1 MTVSEFESAKSGER
15 LLYWALGISLA
26 VHLAAFGGWKWSQ
39 THPWWRH
46 TRLPDWMQLERNK
59 FVTAIAKKLPVP
71 TQPPQQTPMIYIDVD
86 PALAS
91 AEPPPNAKYYSSA
104 DTRAANPEIK
114 VPSNIPQI
122 SGTQTEVM
130 KTIAPTPKPTPLQP
144 SPPKPES
151 TEVAEAKPPPK
162 PAYTAGDLIVAKPGE
177 KTQETNGTSS
187 EPGTA
192 AKAQPAH
199 ERPRTLADAMTKQG
213 IPGARTRQEGG
224 VAQLGADPSMD
235 ALRTPYGDYD
245 RDFIAAVRSRWYD
258 LLSDRQANAP
268 GKVVLEFDLHP
279 DGRITGMTNTLN
291 QVNLLLETLCE
302 SAVLD
307 PAPYKPW
314 TEEMR
319 RLITNPRHL
328 VFTFYYEN
336 D

>member
-1 MTVSEFESAKSGER
+1 MF
-15 LLYWALGISLA
+15 WALAISLA

-46 TRLPDWMQLERNK
+46 MRLPDWMQLERNK
-59 FVTAIAKKLPVP
+59 FVASIAKKLPVP
-71 TQPPQQTPMIYIDVD
+71 PQPPQQTPMLYIDVD

-104 DTRAANPEIK
+104 DTRAANAEIK
-114 VPSNIPQI
+114 IPSAVPDIP
-122 SGTQTEVM
+122 GTQDKMM
-130 KTIAPTPKPTPLQP
+130 KTIAPSPKPTPLQP

-151 TEVAEAKPPPK
+151 TQTAEAKPPPK
-162 PAYTAGDLIVAKPGE
+162 PAYAPGDLIAAKAGE
-177 KTQETNGTSS
+177 KMQETNGTSPD
-187 EPGTA
+187 PGAA

-199 ERPRTLADAMTKQG
+199 ERPRTLAEAMAKEG
-213 IPGARTRQEGG
+213 IPGARTRQPGG
-224 VAQLGADPSMD
+224 VAQLAPDSTMD

-245 RDFIAAVRSRWYD
+245 RDFIDAVRSRWYE
-258 LLSDRQANAP
+258 LLADRQPNVP
-268 GKVVLEFDLHP
+268 GRVVLEFDLHP
-279 DGRITGMTNTLN
+279 DGRITDMTNSVN
-291 QVNLLLETLCE
+291 EVNLLLETFCE